1 MLTNE
6 EIKIIK
12 ETVPL
17 LKDEGQNI
25 TSIFY
30 KRLFEEHP
38 ELKNVFNQTNQKK
51 RFTIFSTSY
60 GCLSCS

>member
-17 LKDEGQNI
+17 LKDEGEKYYLY
-25 TSIFY
+25 F
-30 KRLFEEHP
+30 L
-38 ELKNVFNQTNQKK
+38 
-51 RFTIFSTSY
+51 
-60 GCLSCS
+60 

>member
-38 ELKNVFNQTNQKK
+38 ELKTYLTKRTRKK
-51 RFTIFSTSY
+51 VY
-60 GCLSCS
+60 NLQH

>member
-38 ELKNVFNQTNQKK
+38 ELKNVFNQTN
-51 RFTIFSTSY
+51 
-60 GCLSCS
+60 

>member
-25 TSIFY
+25 TSIFIKGY
-30 KRLFEEHP
+30 
-38 ELKNVFNQTNQKK
+38 LKSIQN
-51 RFTIFSTSY
+51 
-60 GCLSCS
+60 